1 MQRCAHFSVFTPTKS
16 CFSEAHFLSCLS
28 VFLISAEP
36 RLLLSLLCS
45 TCSVTALC
53 WAVPMLSAMRF
64 LAGKLRKLLL
74 RFQLFSIDHHS
85 SSRVL
90 RHRSRGPFLSLRGK
104 SVPVFTALCCHVLSL
119 ASFWEDSWKSHWEFI
134 VLSTLT
140 SDSRKCPVEVSR
152 EPDGAHRHTFYFPG
166 VLW

>member
-1 MQRCAHFSVFTPTKS
+1 MVNMDAEVCTLLLCLHTHQN

-28 VFLISAEP
+28 VFLISVEP

-45 TCSVTALC
+45 TCSVTALR

-64 LAGKLRKLLL
+64 LAGKLRKLL

-90 RHRSRGPFLSLRGK
+90 LHRSRGPFLSLR
-104 SVPVFTALCCHVLSL
+104 VNLCQCLRPCVVMCCHWPPFERTVENHIESSWFFAPSL
-119 ASFWEDSWKSHWEFI
+119 LTHGSVWWKC
-134 VLSTLT
+134 L
-140 SDSRKCPVEVSR
+140 VS
-152 EPDGAHRHTFYFPG
+152 
-166 VLW
+166 